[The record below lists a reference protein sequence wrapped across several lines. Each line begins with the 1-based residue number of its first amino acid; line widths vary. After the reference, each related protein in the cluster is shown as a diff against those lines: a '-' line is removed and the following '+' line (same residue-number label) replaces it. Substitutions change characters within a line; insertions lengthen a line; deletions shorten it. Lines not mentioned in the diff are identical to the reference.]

1 MAPDGEPSPRE
12 LAGGNALGSVYRN
25 CSTARLYAAAVHTVM
40 ELGCAITSRD
50 DAAMTISF
58 RTNAVRPWPGME
70 LTAAIHPKGNGAQV
84 VVGGR
89 HITGYRLG
97 MADWHQANALGLMFL
112 DRLKSDLPA
121 IPEPARAVTAN
132 PSTVDQ
138 LTSLAELRDRGVLTE
153 DEFEAEKKRLLGSI
167 PDTQRR
173 PTATP
178 RRLSRDWDESTA
190 VVQLSPSGR
199 IAGWSRPAGPV

>member
-1 MAPDGEPSPRE
+1 
-12 LAGGNALGSVYRN
+12 
-25 CSTARLYAAAVHTVM
+25 
-40 ELGCAITSRD
+40 
-50 DAAMTISF
+50 
-58 RTNAVRPWPGME
+58 ME
-70 LTAAIHPKGNGAQV
+70 LTAAIHPKGNGAQ

-121 IPEPARAVTAN
+121 IPEPALAVTAN

-178 RRLSRDWDESTA
+178 RRLSREWDESTA